1 MARIPQQLASR
12 SLETGP
18 MVDYGGVSRSPVG
31 AALQGLGGDLQAVSD
46 RFQQI
51 RDSKDAF
58 DAKVRENEFNADLS
72 LLEDEAI
79 QKAPADGSGIHDS
92 VYGQIDPRTEKPVRP
107 GTFDQQFDAYVQRMP
122 ESKRSEFEA
131 KRELYRKQGSTRL
144 AGEEYK
150 GQQNYYKVEL
160 QKSEGQL
167 VNSMLAADPN
177 DATSLEA
184 FKKQGID
191 MIDAS
196 GLPALEK
203 DVAKQNWLA
212 KADETLFQSKLE
224 KDPAFAANARAA
236 LGLAPIQAAQGAVAA
251 VVDKIIGVESGG
263 NASAKN
269 PKSSASGLGQFIDST
284 WVSMIKKHRPDIA
297 AGKSARDLIAL
308 KTNGPLSR
316 EMTAAYTN
324 DNAEFLTNRG
334 VATTAGNLYLAHF
347 LGPFDAVQALKA
359 DPGASVES
367 VLGGDVVRA
376 NSFLAGKNIE
386 GLIAWS
392 NNKMG
397 GSAKPVAAD
406 PAFAN
411 IPGDRRLALANRADV
426 QYDEQIR
433 TQAAQAKADY
443 TLHKDAIELN
453 IVQGGVRDEA
463 LISNDAVLNDGDK
476 ATLIRSVR
484 EQNKG
489 AAQIQADLAALGS
502 GALVLDPYDSDG
514 KKRADNLFTEM
525 SKRVEP
531 DKLGAVASDIIQ
543 QTGVVPQPV
552 LNTVRKGLA
561 SQSPADVAQAAQIAQ
576 RVSTADPAALARRDG
591 GAAVQQAADD
601 FSYFVNTLNLDPNEA
616 GQRLIEQNDPEK
628 KRQRTALEPAAKAFR
643 KEIEEGDELSDVF
656 DYDAVGF
663 NPSQQAGITAEYL
676 AIAESEF
683 YRANGDPE
691 LAKNRA
697 AEQMKRLYGVTE
709 LTGKSVLMKHPPENY
724 WPKTKAASEGAFLG
738 IGADPLGYAR
748 AQLRA
753 DVSKLDPDAQPGSV
767 ELVTTPQTDAE
778 VKAGKMPGYAVMW
791 RDKNGNYQTI
801 PGQLWR
807 PDFTSVN
814 IQIQGEQQQQQ
825 RGIDAGVD
833 GAQQLNSDIIE
844 GRDREGSFDN
854 FLGGPPV
861 APQPPNA
868 PVMLPQVEVQADT
881 DVQSNLDARRR
892 ELFDSPVNP
901 MGDAF

>member
-92 VYGQIDPRTEKPVRP
+92 VYGQIDPRTEKPVHP
-107 GTFDQQFDAYVQRMP
+107 GTFDQRFDAYVQRMP

-144 AGEEYK
+144 AGAEYQ

-160 QKSEGQL
+160 QKTEGQL

-184 FKKQGID
+184 FKQQGID

-224 KDPAFAANARAA
+224 KDPSFAADARAA
-236 LGLAPIQAAQGAVAA
+236 LGLAPAAQKVDLPADTGSRMSHAMSYFTGRGYTKEQAAGIVGNLLAESKLNTGARNKGDGNDGSDSIGIGQWNGGRAKALKQFAA
-251 VVDKIIGVESGG
+251 ANRADWRDYNVQLAFVDYELRTTESSAGGALRSAGTVEQAAAAFAGYERPAGWSPQNPRGAHNFSGRVSFAQQAAGVEITGAG
-263 NASAKN
+263 
-269 PKSSASGLGQFIDST
+269 
-284 WVSMIKKHRPDIA
+284 PDP
-297 AGKSARDLIAL
+297 S
-308 KTNGPLSR
+308 
-316 EMTAAYTN
+316 
-324 DNAEFLTNRG
+324 
-334 VATTAGNLYLAHF
+334 
-347 LGPFDAVQALKA
+347 
-359 DPGASVES
+359 
-367 VLGGDVVRA
+367 
-376 NSFLAGKNIE
+376 
-386 GLIAWS
+386 
-392 NNKMG
+392 
-397 GSAKPVAAD
+397 
-406 PAFAN
+406 FAN
-411 IPGDRRLALANRADV
+411 IPADRRLVLANKADV
-426 QYDEQIR
+426 QFDQQIR

-443 TLHKDAIELN
+443 TLHKDAIELD
-453 IVQGGVRDEA
+453 IVQGNVRDEV

-484 EQNKG
+484 EQSKG
-489 AAQIQADLAALGS
+489 AAQIQADLTALGS

-531 DKLGAVASDIIQ
+531 DKLGAIASDIIQ

-552 LNTVRKGLA
+552 LNSVRKGLS
-561 SQSPADVAQAAQIAQ
+561 SQNPADVAQAAQIAQ
-576 RVSTADPAALARRDG
+576 RISTADPAALARRDG

-601 FSYFVNTLNLDPNEA
+601 FSYFVNKLNLDPNEA
-616 GQRLIEQNDPEK
+616 AQRLIEQNDPEK
-628 KRQRTALEPAAKAFR
+628 KRQRTALEPAAKVFR
-643 KEIEEGDELSDVF
+643 KEIEEGDGLADVF

-724 WPKTKAASEGAFLG
+724 WPKTKAASEGAIFG

-748 AQLRA
+748 AQLTA
-753 DVSKLDPDAQPGSV
+753 DVAKMDPDAAPGSV

-807 PDFTSVN
+807 PDFTAVN
-814 IQIQGEQQQQQ
+814 TQIQGEQQQQQ

-833 GAQQLNSDIIE
+833 DAQQLNSDIVE
-844 GRDREGSFDN
+844 GRDREGSLDN
-854 FLGGPPV
+854 FLGGPPA
-861 APQPPNA
+861 APQAPNA

-881 DVQSNLDARRR
+881 DVQSRLDDRRK

-901 MGDAF
+901 MGDGF